1 MNNHILVHSHNIY
14 ALTVPSKLQQQV
26 FDICQEK
33 HNTWFIDFL
42 TTRSEEENK
51 AYQARLKRVW
61 NCFGNRIHGYNKRIA
76 KQEKYFRFVNHI
88 SFHKIKGVSTR
99 SPSPIFDSIGGKKTA
114 KEVIRAYKKFGPKR
128 TNRLKAMLKNS
139 KKYFG
144 YGF

>member
-1 MNNHILVHSHNIY
+1 MANKATCKISKVRELNPFSDCMNNHILVHSHNIY

-88 SFHKIKGVSTR
+88 PFHKFKG
-99 SPSPIFDSIGGKKTA
+99 IFVENLVFGILM
-114 KEVIRAYKKFGPKR
+114 VIYELIVVDYSR
-128 TNRLKAMLKNS
+128 
-139 KKYFG
+139 
-144 YGF
+144 